1 MWFEG
6 DKYFAD
12 TLDKGHKQADFP
24 IFQQTK
30 NYLLPSSKM
39 KFPI

>member
-12 TLDKGHKQADFP
+12 TLDKGHKQADLP

-30 NYLLPSSKM
+30 KLFTTVNGHRY
-39 KFPI
+39 